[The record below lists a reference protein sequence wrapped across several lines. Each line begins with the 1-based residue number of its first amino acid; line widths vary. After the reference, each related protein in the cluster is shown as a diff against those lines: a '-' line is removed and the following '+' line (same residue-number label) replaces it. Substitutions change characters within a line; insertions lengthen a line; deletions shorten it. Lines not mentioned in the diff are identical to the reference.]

1 MKFLSAKTLGIAVV
15 ALSAA
20 LQPVLAKEAWP
31 TGEIRLFV
39 AAAAG
44 GSTDLVA
51 RTLETFLEQE
61 LDTNVLVVNQ
71 TAGGGAVAT
80 NSVATAAPDG
90 GTILLH
96 HALLHTTFLFGRSEI
111 NYESYDP
118 LGTISQVN
126 NLLVA
131 RADAPFKSLAELK
144 EYAAANSGTLRLASQ
159 LGGTTQ
165 VLGDAVAQWGE
176 GHIRVVDAGT
186 EADRVVAILGDQV
199 DLALLTVSTAVQ
211 YVEAGEVIPL
221 AVFNDEPD
229 AAVPEWPLGNSG
241 GLEADFPLVFTLY
254 ATKGWPD
261 ELKAKFDAV
270 LGKIA
275 ASEAF
280 QAEIGKL
287 NQTMAYR
294 NAADAAPFIANE
306 FAFVQ
311 SVIEAAKD

>member
-1 MKFLSAKTLGIAVV
+1 MKFVSAKQLGV
-15 ALSAA
+15 ALVA
-20 LQPVLAKEAWP
+20 LTAMMQPALAKEPWP

-51 RTLETFLEQE
+51 RTLETHLEQE
-61 LDTNVLVVNQ
+61 LETNVLVVNQ

-96 HALLHTTFLFGRSEI
+96 HALLHTTNLFGRSDI
-111 NYESYDP
+111 NYQSYDA
-118 LGTISQVN
+118 LGTVSQVN

-131 RADAPFKSLAELK
+131 RADAPFKTLAELK

-165 VLGDAVAQWGE
+165 VLGDSVAQWGE

-211 YVEAGEVIPL
+211 YVEAGEVVPL

-229 AAVPEWPLGNSG
+229 PAVPEWPLGNSG

-261 ELKAKFDAV
+261 DLKAKFDEV
-270 LGKIA
+270 LGRIA

-280 QAEIGKL
+280 QADIAKL

-294 NAADAAPFIANE
+294 NAADASAFVAEE
-306 FAFVQ
+306 FAFVK
-311 SVIEAAKD
+311 SVIEAAGN

>member
-1 MKFLSAKTLGIAVV
+1 MKHVNKGSLGLALV
-15 ALSAA
+15 ALGLAA
-20 LQPVLAKEAWP
+20 LPAAAQEAWP
-31 TGEIRLFV
+31 TGEIRMFV

-51 RTLETFLEQE
+51 RTLETHLEKQ
-61 LDTNVLVVNQ
+61 LATNVLVVNQ

-80 NSVATAAPDG
+80 SSVATADPDG

-96 HALLHTTFLFGRSEI
+96 HALLHTTYLFGRSDL
-111 NYESYDP
+111 NYEDYDT
-118 LGTISQVN
+118 LGTVSQVN
-126 NLLVA
+126 NLLVG
-131 RADAPFKSLAELK
+131 RANAPYQSLAELK
-144 EYAAANSGTLRLASQ
+144 DYAAANSGSLRLASQ

-211 YVEAGEVIPL
+211 YVEAGEVTPL
-221 AVFNDEPD
+221 AVFNSEPD
-229 AAVPEWPLGNSG
+229 AAAPDWPLGSSG
-241 GLEADFPLVFTLY
+241 GLDASFPLVFTLH

-261 ELKAKFDAV
+261 ELRTKFDEALAKV
-270 LGKIA
+270 A
-275 ASEAF
+275 ASAEF
-280 QAEIGKL
+280 QADIAKL

-294 NAADAAPFIANE
+294 NAADAAVFVADE
-306 FAFVQ
+306 FAFVK
-311 SVIEAAKD
+311 SVIEAAKN